1 MKQSKTTL
9 KELTHRYRAVLLK
22 CALLNLAAFAVA
34 MPAKAEDYPFKG
46 DLTIDSDTQLSEE
59 ALYGNIT
66 ITGGNVSIS
75 DNKEIAVVNTF
86 SASGETTKLTI
97 SKGAGVYSQKNI
109 SLSDKVKVFL
119 ERGNSTGND
128 GWLKAKDSF
137 SANNAQID
145 INYGDFG
152 ASRSDETQSAHTTR
166 SEERRVGKEC

>member
-34 MPAKAEDYPFKG
+34 LPAKAEDYPFKG
-46 DLTIDSDTQLSEE
+46 DLTIDSDTRLSEE

-75 DNKEIAVVNTF
+75 DNKEIAVANTF

-97 SKGAGVYSQKNI
+97 SKGGGRLFTKKYI
-109 SLSDKVKVFL
+109 PF
-119 ERGNSTGND
+119 R
-128 GWLKAKDSF
+128 
-137 SANNAQID
+137 
-145 INYGDFG
+145 
-152 ASRSDETQSAHTTR
+152 QS
-166 SEERRVGKEC
+166 